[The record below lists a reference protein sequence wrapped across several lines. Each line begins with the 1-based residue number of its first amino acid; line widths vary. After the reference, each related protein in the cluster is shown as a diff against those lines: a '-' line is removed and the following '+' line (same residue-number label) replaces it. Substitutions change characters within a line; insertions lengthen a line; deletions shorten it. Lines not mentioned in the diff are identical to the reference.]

1 MSQSKTINLIDIK
14 QALRDARFRSVLPP
28 ELGEEVQKFLK
39 NPSCACN
46 MPLYR
51 KILEGC
57 GEQLRSYFPGREP
70 ADLKEEAKRL
80 AENKFSVINCHIDEL
95 EFELR
100 KLPSGRKQIAVA
112 RHADQVTVI
121 VNELDVI
128 Y

>member
-1 MSQSKTINLIDIK
+1 MNQAKTISLLDIK
-14 QALRDARFRSVLPP
+14 QALKDARFRSALPT
-28 ELGEEVQKFLK
+28 ELNDEVQKYLS
-39 NPSCACN
+39 NPGCACN

-57 GEQLRSYFPGREP
+57 GDLLRSYFPGRQP

-80 AENKFSVINCHIDEL
+80 AENKFSVINCHVDEL
-95 EFELR
+95 ESELR
-100 KLPSGRKQIAVA
+100 RLPSGRKQIAVA

-121 VNELDVI
+121 VNELDII